1 VEPVLRIVHLL
12 AAIVWVGGTVALVFV
27 SVPPAQRLEGPQR
40 AAMLREL
47 GRRWRPIG
55 WSALAVAIAS
65 GAWIASL
72 EHAFDTTPTR
82 FDVVL
87 AFKGALVG
95 LLVAGAYLHD
105 FVLGPGLARQI
116 REGRPQSL
124 RPLLVAIGRLNLLIT
139 IALPI
144 LGAVLSEFLHD

>member
-1 VEPVLRIVHLL
+1 MELTLRIVHLL
-12 AAIVWVGGTVALVFV
+12 AATVWVGGTVALVFV
-27 SVPPAQRLEGPQR
+27 SVPLAQRLEGPAR
-40 AAMLREL
+40 GAMLREL

-55 WSALAVAIAS
+55 WSALGIAIAT
-65 GAWIASL
+65 GAWIAGL

-87 AFKGALVG
+87 AVKGGLVG

-105 FVLGPGLARQI
+105 YVLGPGLARQI
-116 REGRPQSL
+116 RDGKPQSL
-124 RPLLVAIGRLNLLIT
+124 RPILVRIGRLNLAVT
-139 IALPI
+139 VVLPI

>member
-1 VEPVLRIVHLL
+1 VELVLRIVHLL

-27 SVPPAQRLEGPQR
+27 SVPPAQRLEGAAR
-40 AAMLREL
+40 GAMLREL

-55 WSALAVAIAS
+55 WSALGVAIAT
-65 GAWIASL
+65 GAWIAGL

-87 AFKGALVG
+87 AVKGGLVG

-105 FVLGPGLARQI
+105 YVLGPGLARQI
-116 REGRPQSL
+116 REGKPQSL
-124 RPLLVAIGRLNLLIT
+124 RPILVRIGRLNLLVT
-139 IALPI
+139 VVLPI
-144 LGAVLSEFLHD
+144 LGALLSEFLHD